1 MSTATYTSDDI
12 TVEFSVNTS
21 VADYGPGTP
30 SFTTHDPADIR
41 VDALVICGVAV
52 PWATVYPPLQRAILE
67 LANEVEFA

>member
-1 MSTATYTSDDI
+1 MATAIYDVEQI
-12 TVEFSVNTS
+12 RVEFSVNTS

-30 SFTTHDPADIR
+30 SFTTHDPADIK

-52 PWATVYPPLQRAILE
+52 PWAGLYPPLQRAILE